1 MNDYLQYLVFVGAGI
16 HIIGTFDY
24 IKATVRGET
33 KPNRITWLLWSI
45 SPLIGAFASIVSGFN
60 LASISVFS
68 LGIAPLLV
76 FIASF
81 FNEKSYW
88 KLGKFDYVCGT
99 FSILAILLW
108 AITDNPLV
116 AIIFAIISDISAG
129 IPTLVKIYKF
139 PKTETITPYITG
151 VISSF
156 TSLFAIKLWV
166 LTEIS
171 FPIYLILIQSLHLS
185 VFIYS
190 KYWNKS

>member
-16 HIIGTFDY
+16 HLIGTFDY

-81 FNEKSYW
+81 VNKNAYW
-88 KLGKFDYVCGT
+88 KLSKFDYTCGV
-99 FSILAILLW
+99 FSALALILW
-108 AITDNPLV
+108 VITDNPLI
-116 AIIFAIISDISAG
+116 AIIFAIISDILA
-129 IPTLVKIYKF
+129 
-139 PKTETITPYITG
+139 
-151 VISSF
+151 
-156 TSLFAIKLWV
+156 
-166 LTEIS
+166 
-171 FPIYLILIQSLHLS
+171 
-185 VFIYS
+185 
-190 KYWNKS
+190 WNTYFDKNL

>member
-81 FNEKSYW
+81 VNKNAYW
-88 KLGKFDYVCGT
+88 KLSKFDYTCGV
-99 FSILAILLW
+99 FSALALILW
-108 AITDNPLV
+108 VITDNPLI
-116 AIIFAIISDISAG
+116 AIIFAIISDILAG
-129 IPTLVKIYKF
+129 IPTLIKIYKS
-139 PKTETITPYITG
+139 PQTETITPYITG
-151 VISSF
+151 IISSF
-156 TSLFAIKLWV
+156 SSLFAIKLWV